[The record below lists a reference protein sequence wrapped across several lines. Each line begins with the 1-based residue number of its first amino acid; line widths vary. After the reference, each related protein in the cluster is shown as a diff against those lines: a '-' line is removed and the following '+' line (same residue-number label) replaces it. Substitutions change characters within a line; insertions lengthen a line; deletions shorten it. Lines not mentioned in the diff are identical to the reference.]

1 MFDQIAKTLNL
12 LEKTETSMI
21 KSAENINQT
30 KKYIKDGKG
39 SLLSRA
45 NKMKELG
52 AKTKIDLEFKE

>member
-12 LEKTETSMI
+12 LDKTEASMI

-52 AKTKIDLEFKE
+52 AKKQN

>member
-1 MFDQIAKTLNL
+1 
-12 LEKTETSMI
+12 MI

-45 NKMKELG
+45 NKMKKLG